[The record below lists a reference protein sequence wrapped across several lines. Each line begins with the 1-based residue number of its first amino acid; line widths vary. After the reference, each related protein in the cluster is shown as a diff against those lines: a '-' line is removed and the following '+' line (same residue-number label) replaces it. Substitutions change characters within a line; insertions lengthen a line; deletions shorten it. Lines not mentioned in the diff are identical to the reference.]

1 MTYVDDFWNLI
12 DKIWGKQGAINN
24 AVQTMPAFSAIETL
38 ELYWKSLTPE
48 VQAAPA
54 VKAIYL
60 QRKVELEGV
69 HAGIKNPITG
79 FIEDAL
85 DNWLIQVEKYAT
97 ADPKTAKA
105 NLAALSAHV
114 IETAAASAV
123 IDYGMGALPNGLGE
137 ASSTNT
143 KTLLKWLGFGAVLT
157 AVAHDPVKIGLLRPY
172 QDSLEQTFRNRR
184 PDSGDLFLAYQ
195 QRSLSQTKIVDV
207 DKITDA
213 QMNSIESENEAFY
226 DAEISKWGYSVIFSN
241 SLKDAATKTLNF
253 SQLSALAKQGL
264 YTRGMGIYS
273 LWGAGLDRKLMVPAL
288 AALDQQNQ
296 ISNYQGFRAQIEP
309 AYIEGILTET
319 ELKDYW
325 NKIHVPADVIASMLP
340 RFKKKREAYILNNN
354 AGAPAKERD
363 LTVSQL
369 QSAYQNLLLD
379 RAAAQNSIITLGYS
393 LAEAKIFL
401 DLAELRRK
409 LPSAQTLKKLPLSDY
424 EKAYKN
430 GLIDENK
437 VLSRMAGEYT
447 ADDIA
452 LEKALLKIGKA

>member
-1 MTYVDDFWNLI
+1 
-12 DKIWGKQGAINN
+12 
-24 AVQTMPAFSAIETL
+24 
-38 ELYWKSLTPE
+38 
-48 VQAAPA
+48 
-54 VKAIYL
+54 
-60 QRKVELEGV
+60 
-69 HAGIKNPITG
+69 
-79 FIEDAL
+79 
-85 DNWLIQVEKYAT
+85 
-97 ADPKTAKA
+97 
-105 NLAALSAHV
+105 
-114 IETAAASAV
+114 
-123 IDYGMGALPNGLGE
+123 MGALHNGLGE
-137 ASSTNT
+137 ASSANT